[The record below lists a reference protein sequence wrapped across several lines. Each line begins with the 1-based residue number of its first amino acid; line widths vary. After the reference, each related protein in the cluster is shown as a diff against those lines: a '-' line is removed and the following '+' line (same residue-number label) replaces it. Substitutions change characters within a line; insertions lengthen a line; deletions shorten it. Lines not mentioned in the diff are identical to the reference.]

1 MKNVLLLLPCLMY
14 VVVHSNHLPLLWY
27 SEKSCI
33 FRSSAVNL
41 ILAFPKFLEGV
52 SEKNCRSSSS
62 GGLESAAAPL
72 LRSRACVA
80 RKKWPSADV
89 YKAHA
94 VVQLQRKLFLSES
107 PSLPSLSSKSVI
119 SYFDESV
126 FCEAANHH
134 KVVCRQL

>member
-1 MKNVLLLLPCLMY
+1 MKNVLLLLLCLMY

-33 FRSSAVNL
+33 FRSSAVIL
-41 ILAFPKFLEGV
+41 ILAFPKFSEGV
-52 SEKNCRSSSS
+52 SEKIVGRLP
-62 GGLESAAAPL
+62 LEVWRVRQLHCSDLEP
-72 LRSRACVA
+72 VA